1 MKKIG
6 IIFFVFLIF
15 SSCANESNHKNDNT
29 TTPIKSDINW
39 SALIGKWKVTDGNPI
54 LEGTI
59 VSEYFKDNT
68 FKQNGVI
75 TSFQPSYTCQMTSNG
90 TYSTS
95 NDILSYSYLAEEM
108 SDCQPEEYQ
117 LMVNSYMGNKQLE
130 TSQNRIIKLDDKVM
144 IQENLETN
152 KQLTFTRVVD

>member
-1 MKKIG
+1 MNKIAK
-6 IIFFVFLIF
+6 ILLVFLIF
-15 SSCANESNHKNDNT
+15 TSCANDSTDKKEVT
-29 TTPIKSDINW
+29 TSEKPAINW
-39 SALIGKWKVTDGNPI
+39 SFLIGKWKVTDGNPI

-90 TYSTS
+90 TYSTT
-95 NDILSYSYLAEEM
+95 NDILSYAYLAEKM
-108 SDCQPEEYQ
+108 SNCQPEEFQ

-130 TSQNRIIKLDDKVM
+130 TSQNKIIKLDNKVM
-144 IQENLETN
+144 IQENLDTK
-152 KQLTFTRVVD
+152 KQLIFSRVVD